1 MAKASLSYQFL
12 AEEVELIQ
20 NYRDRQKDGRLK
32 QRFIALLLLAEAT
45 SLKVITLVIGVSE
58 RSVERW
64 MDIYLQKGINALN
77 SFQYQAKVPLLEAEE
92 QKQLLQW
99 VEENPPGNLG
109 SIVEYIRSE
118 FGVIYTSDAVSKLL
132 KRNGLKKN
140 SKIDSRFC
148 SKP

>member
-45 SLKVITLVIGVSE
+45 SLNVITLVIGISE

-64 MDIYLQKGINALN
+64 MDLYLQKGINALN

-99 VEENPPGNLG
+99 VEENTPGNLG

-132 KRNGLKKN
+132 KRKGLKKKLQN
-140 SKIDSRFC
+140 
-148 SKP
+148 

>member
-45 SLKVITLVIGVSE
+45 SLKVITLVIGISE

-64 MDIYLQKGINALN
+64 MDLYLQKGINALN

-99 VEENPPGNLG
+99 VEENTPGNLG

-132 KRNGLKKN
+132 KRHGLKK
-140 SKIDSRFC
+140 
-148 SKP
+148 KPQN

>member
-99 VEENPPGNLG
+99 VEENTPGNLG

-132 KRNGLKKN
+132 KRKGLKK
-140 SKIDSRFC
+140 KLQH
-148 SKP
+148 